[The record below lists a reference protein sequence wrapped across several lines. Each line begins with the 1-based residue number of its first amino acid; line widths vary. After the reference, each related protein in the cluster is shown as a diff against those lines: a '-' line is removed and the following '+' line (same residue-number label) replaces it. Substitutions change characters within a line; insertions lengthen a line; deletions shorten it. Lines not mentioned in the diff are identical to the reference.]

1 LKAIIPDFQGGVA
14 TPLYLQLYQ
23 YLKTAVLEGDIRPS
37 EKLPSLR
44 SLAKSL
50 GLSLTTVELA
60 YSQLLVEG
68 YIYSKPQSGYYVNQ
82 IPAGMRGMRP
92 EQGGGRLDEGLHG
105 EGFRNG
111 GRGGGFQNGSFS
123 GAGAPG
129 AVPPGQAGP
138 LSGYEKIGYYDLSCF
153 DFVKWKKCINQVLT
167 EYPHL
172 LLREGDSQ
180 GEEALRRE
188 ISRYVYQSRGVT
200 CTPGQIVIGAGT
212 QQIMGQLCT
221 ILIRMGIRHVAVEEP
236 GYLPVRNI
244 FRDRDFAIT
253 SVPVGKEGI
262 SITKLPANIRSAVY
276 VSPSNQFPTGSVM
289 PIGKRYELLDWA
301 VKNDSII
308 IEDDYDSELRYF
320 GKPIPS
326 LQGLDRHQKA
336 VYLGSFSSTLFPS
349 IKISYMVL
357 PPNMAAIFDT
367 FRRDYTQTCSKTEQL
382 TLALYM
388 SKGLYQINIK
398 KLRTLY
404 SQKLQLA
411 LSALGRW
418 GADFIRP
425 VNSSSGVNMLI
436 SVKSKKSPDR
446 LCAEARTLGIS
457 TLPVAAYTG
466 SPEETAATL
475 IFYYNQIPLEDME
488 AALKSLLEKWRQDA

>member
-1 LKAIIPDFQGGVA
+1 MKALIPNFQNNSTA
-14 TPLYLQLYQ
+14 PLYLQLYR
-23 YLKTAVLEGDIRPS
+23 YIKTAILEGSIEPM

-44 SLAKSL
+44 SLSKSL
-50 GLSLTTVELA
+50 SLSVTTIELA
-60 YSQLLVEG
+60 YNQLLVEG
-68 YIYSKPQSGYYVNQ
+68 YIYSKPQSGYFVNQ
-82 IPAGMRGMRP
+82 ISAGMGSVRKS
-92 EQGGGRLDEGLHG
+92 EGSDLQ
-105 EGFRNG
+105 EGIPFH
-111 GRGGGFQNGSFS
+111 
-123 GAGAPG
+123 
-129 AVPPGQAGP
+129 QAG
-138 LSGYEKIGYYDLSCF
+138 LLCDYEKNGYYDLSCF

-167 EYPHL
+167 EYSHL
-172 LLREGDSQ
+172 LLREGDPK
-180 GEEALRRE
+180 GEKALRQE
-188 ISRYVYQSRGVT
+188 ISKYIYQSRGVT
-200 CTPGQIVIGAGT
+200 CTPDQIVIGAGT

-221 ILIRMGIRHVAVEEP
+221 ILIRMGMKHVTVEDP

-262 SITKLPANIRSAVY
+262 SISRLPANIRSAVY
-276 VSPSNQFPTGSVM
+276 VSPSNQFPTGYVM

-301 VKNDSII
+301 MRNDSII

-326 LQGLDRHQKA
+326 LQGLDHYQRV

-357 PPNMAAIFDT
+357 PPNMAAVFDT

-388 SKGLYQINIK
+388 SKGLYQTNIK

-404 SQKLQLA
+404 SQKLQQV
-411 LSALGRW
+411 LSILNKW
-418 GADFIRP
+418 GAGFIKP

-436 SVKSKKSPDR
+436 SVKSKKPAAL
-446 LCAEARTLGIS
+446 LCQEAQELGIS
-457 TLPVAAYTG
+457 TLPIATYTEAPTE
-466 SPEETAATL
+466 STATL
-475 IFYYNQIPLEDME
+475 IFYYNQIPVDEIE
-488 AALKSLLEKWRQDA
+488 PALKGLIEKWKRQQTGF